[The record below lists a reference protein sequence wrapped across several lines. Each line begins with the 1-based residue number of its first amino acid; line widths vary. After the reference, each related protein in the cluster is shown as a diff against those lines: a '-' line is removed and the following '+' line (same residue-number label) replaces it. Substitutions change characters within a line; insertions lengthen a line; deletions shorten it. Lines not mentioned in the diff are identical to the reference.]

1 MAVAGLVLVG
11 DAMGKQQ
18 QQGRQVFLAWVG
30 PTQHRLLQ
38 CRQVKSVGK
47 ACTFTAYERQ
57 VNAQVKLECKADAR
71 TDVKIGYTDF
81 HAGRHGT
88 KLQVPAET
96 GIGINVERF
105 GETAHRGVQGKLQ
118 DNHTTGSSGID
129 TYTETYK
136 SGRAPINGS

>member
-30 PTQHRLLQ
+30 RTQHRLLQ
-38 CRQVKSVGK
+38 CRQVKIVGK

-57 VNAQVKLECKADAR
+57 VKTQVNLERKADVR
-71 TDVKIGYTDF
+71 TDVKIGDTDLN
-81 HAGRHGT
+81 AGRHSAER
-88 KLQVPAET
+88 QVPAET

-105 GETAHRGVQGKLQ
+105 GETAHRGVKGKLQ
-118 DNHTTGSSGID
+118 DNHTTGCGGID
-129 TYTETYK
+129 TYTEAHK